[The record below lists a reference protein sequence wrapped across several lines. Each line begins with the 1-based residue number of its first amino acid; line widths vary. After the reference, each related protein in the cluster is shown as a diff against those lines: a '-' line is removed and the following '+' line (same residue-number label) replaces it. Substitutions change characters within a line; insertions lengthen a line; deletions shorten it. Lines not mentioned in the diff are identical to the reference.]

1 MSNRIVQILR
11 LAPVL
16 FTAACALNPDVAPP
30 AVVTNRPVDAPS
42 VASSAAATG
51 PGSAAATAA
60 QGPAD
65 VTTAAATVQYG
76 SPQIGGEPDPV
87 NVTQY
92 KLAVA
97 EKIAKA
103 NRDALKD
110 NAPRP
115 ADKSLNGLTVV
126 GLLVRADGTI
136 DKAWVVRSSGSG
148 KLDQTALASIENA
161 LPLPPPPENTML
173 GRGYTVF
180 AESWLHR
187 VDGRFQLVTKTMTTG
202 EVETN
207 VARGKNE
214 VVPAKATKPAAPKAP
229 VKTAS

>member
-1 MSNRIVQILR
+1 MSNRIVQILS
-11 LAPVL
+11 LAPVFFL
-16 FTAACALNPDVAPP
+16 AACALNPDVAAPP
-30 AVVTNRPVDAPS
+30 VVTNRPVDSPS
-42 VASSAAATG
+42 VASSASATG
-51 PGSAAATAA
+51 PGTAAAAAA
-60 QGPAD
+60 QSPAD
-65 VTTAAATVQYG
+65 VTTAASTVQYG
-76 SPQIGGEPDPV
+76 SPQIGGEPDPI

-103 NRDALKD
+103 NRDALKE

-115 ADKSLNGLTVV
+115 ADKSISGLTVV
-126 GLLVRADGTI
+126 GLLVRSDGTI

-202 EVETN
+202 DVDTN
-207 VARGKNE
+207 VAKGKNE
-214 VVPAKATKPAAPKAP
+214 ILPAKASKPVPPKTP
-229 VKTAS
+229 IKTAS